1 MSSNY
6 QQRRNSLNRSLQ
18 FEQQGQQSYPA
29 NFIVN
34 ENEVNQNYNSGH
46 HNRFARII
54 HNNCNSNAHKNS
66 MSYDNHY
73 ATLDESV
80 LNYTKNSKINQ
91 GNNGGTYITPIKNI
105 LLQKMNNL
113 GNNLTTSSNNNNYY
127 IYNNNMVSLSL
138 EQPKRIKPKKNN
150 FKSSLTQA
158 EKVYSSGGNNNN
170 NNNNI
175 SNIIVKPNQIQTHC
189 TSKEKKSKLD
199 IESLQSRILNEGVR
213 GYTVK
218 DSFNNIVVNYAP
230 NINQIIPTTKSS
242 AKLSQ
247 NNIKNGIQQNQMPS
261 STRQVS
267 NQQQYSN
274 NAKDILSNL
283 NRSIQKTEADKATNL
298 TMASA
303 SKNSDNLNTTMTNN
317 RCSSVMSFHEEII
330 NPQSG
335 GYTNQILNSIDTSSN
350 ILENLMGNENETQKF
365 KEKKNVNNGVQ
376 IKPLQVQ
383 QGNQIFLKQS
393 EINYINSIKQK
404 MSQGDNNQSVSA
416 RYQSQSQSANQQQ
429 QQNQD
434 HKSLYNAQ
442 RNNRYGDIVG
452 SNGEQTSKSNNS
464 IKSILTEKRKYKV
477 DENKQIQINSIN
489 ISYNQLNRGS
499 NPSAPNSSSQGQ
511 KFILKENNPNITL
524 DSSLAFEGQKINF
537 DSYNIHSNHANGSG
551 NSLQQGKQ
559 SNNSLYNQQQQM
571 INNRYNHH
579 IQLQLGNTNLPST
592 NNHTSKSINIVNRTS
607 NLTTTTNQN
616 NQKTRDFT
624 YDSIQ
629 YDQLP
634 SQQQQQQQY
643 SFILNPNAS
652 AQFNTISHNTTNNGG
667 LSTGKGSTTGAKRKK
682 IQIHSKLLNSSI
694 NNISNNNSTAIGVE
708 STSSSVAKQKTPENI
723 DRPAVSSQLQKV
735 YKVASSQISQ
745 NQNLVFLLQKV
756 KDCFSRFKLRQEQI
770 GKGGIDK
777 IQIEQIVNKHALQNK
792 SKSPNRIS
800 QSDRCTPHGN
810 ELNDYYQNKLNLDE
824 QQNISNSRNCE
835 EIKKEINEISKTL
848 NSNNSQNINQL
859 YKVQQKS
866 ASSISKKEQ
875 KDNKSNQTQYKYHK
889 IGINILHRLFKKKY
903 SYQFF
908 IQLVKDQNESHYSY

>member
-18 FEQQGQQSYPA
+18 FEQQGQQSYPSD
-29 NFIVN
+29 FMVN

-54 HNNCNSNAHKNS
+54 HNNYNSNAHKNS

-80 LNYTKNSKINQ
+80 LNYTNNSKINS

-158 EKVYSSGGNNNN
+158 EKVYSSGGSNNNC
-170 NNNNI
+170 NNI
-175 SNIIVKPNQIQTHC
+175 NNILVKPNQIPTHC

-199 IESLQSRILNEGVR
+199 IESLQNRILNEGVR

-247 NNIKNGIQQNQMPS
+247 NNIKSGIQQNQIPS
-261 STRQVS
+261 STRQIS

-274 NAKDILSNL
+274 NAKDIVSNL
-283 NRSIQKTEADKATNL
+283 NRSIQKTEADRATNL

-335 GYTNQILNSIDTSSN
+335 GYTNQILNTIDTSSN
-350 ILENLMGNENETQKF
+350 ILENLMGNENESQKF
-365 KEKKNVNNGVQ
+365 KEKKSNNNGVQ
-376 IKPLQVQ
+376 AKPLQVQ

-404 MSQGDNNQSVSA
+404 MSQGDSNQSVSA
-416 RYQSQSQSANQQQ
+416 RYQSQSQSTNQQQ

-434 HKSLYNAQ
+434 HKSLYNVQ

-464 IKSILTEKRKYKV
+464 IKSILTEKRKYKI

-537 DSYNIHSNHANGSG
+537 DNYNIHSNHGNGSG

-579 IQLQLGNTNLPST
+579 IQLQLGNANIPST

-607 NLTTTTNQN
+607 NMTTTTNQN
-616 NQKTRDFT
+616 NQKKRDFT

-634 SQQQQQQQY
+634 SHQQQQQQY
-643 SFILNPNAS
+643 SFILNPNTS
-652 AQFNTISHNTTNNGG
+652 AQFNTISHNSGG
-667 LSTGKGSTTGAKRKK
+667 LSSGKGSTTGAKRKK

-694 NNISNNNSTAIGVE
+694 NNITNNNSTAIGVE
-708 STSSSVAKQKTPENI
+708 STSSSVAKQKTPENN
-723 DRPAVSSQLQKV
+723 DRSGLSSQLQKV
-735 YKVASSQISQ
+735 YKVTSSQISQ

-756 KDCFSRFKLRQEQI
+756 KECFSRFKSRQDQI
-770 GKGGIDK
+770 TNGGIDK
-777 IQIEQIVNKHALQNK
+777 IQMEQIVNKYNFQYN

-800 QSDRCTPHGN
+800 QSDRCTPHSN
-810 ELNDYYQNKLNLDE
+810 DLNNQNQNKQNLDK
-824 QQNISNSRNCE
+824 QQSSQNSKNCE
-835 EIKKEINEISKTL
+835 DVKKEINEISKTL
-848 NSNNSQNINQL
+848 NSNNSQNINQF

-866 ASSISKKEQ
+866 ASSIIKNEF

-908 IQLVKDQNESHYSY
+908 IQLIKDQNKSHFSC

>member
-29 NFIVN
+29 DFIVN

-54 HNNCNSNAHKNS
+54 HNNYNSNAHKNS
-66 MSYDNHY
+66 LSYDNHY

-80 LNYTKNSKINQ
+80 LNYTNNSKMNQ
-91 GNNGGTYITPIKNI
+91 GNNGGTYITPIKNV

-158 EKVYSSGGNNNN
+158 EKVYNSGGNNNN
-170 NNNNI
+170 SNI
-175 SNIIVKPNQIQTHC
+175 GNIIVKPNQIQTHC

-199 IESLQSRILNEGVR
+199 IESLQNRILNEGVR

-247 NNIKNGIQQNQMPS
+247 NNIKNGIPQNQIPS
-261 STRQVS
+261 STRQIN
-267 NQQQYSN
+267 NQQQYAN
-274 NAKDILSNL
+274 IAKDVVSNL
-283 NRSIQKTEADKATNL
+283 NKSIQKTEADRATNL

-317 RCSSVMSFHEEII
+317 RCSSVMSFHDEII

-365 KEKKNVNNGVQ
+365 KEKKNTSNGVQ
-376 IKPLQVQ
+376 AKPLQVQ

-429 QQNQD
+429 QNQD
-434 HKSLYNAQ
+434 HKSLYNVQ
-442 RNNRYGDIVG
+442 RNNRYGDIIS

-464 IKSILTEKRKYKV
+464 IKSILTEKRKYKI

-537 DSYNIHSNHANGSG
+537 DSYNIHSNHINGQQG

-559 SNNSLYNQQQQM
+559 SNNSLYNQQQQI

-607 NLTTTTNQN
+607 NLTTTTHQN
-616 NQKTRDFT
+616 NQKSRDFT

-652 AQFNTISHNTTNNGG
+652 AQFNTISHNSVNGG

-694 NNISNNNSTAIGVE
+694 NNITNNNSTAIGVE

-723 DRPAVSSQLQKV
+723 DRSGISSQLQKV
-735 YKVASSQISQ
+735 YKVTSSQISQ

-756 KDCFSRFKLRQEQI
+756 KECFSRFKSRQEQI
-770 GKGGIDK
+770 SHGGIDK
-777 IQIEQIVNKHALQNK
+777 IQMEKIVNKYACNNK

-800 QSDRCTPHGN
+800 QSDRCTPQA
-810 ELNDYYQNKLNLDE
+810 NDLYDQHQNKQNCLNSKNYDDV
-824 QQNISNSRNCE
+824 
-835 EIKKEINEISKTL
+835 KKEINEISKTL
-848 NSNNSQNINQL
+848 NSHNNNNNNNNNSQIINQL
-859 YKVQQKS
+859 CKVQQKS
-866 ASSISKKEQ
+866 ASSISKKEF
-875 KDNKSNQTQYKYHK
+875 KDHQNNQAQYKYHK

-908 IQLVKDQNESHYSY
+908 IQLIKDQNKSHFSC